1 MVNSVRVPEPRQRHQ
16 TPGATAVAQVTEV
29 VGNLRPVTSVA
40 AQVIKVVESLK
51 PATSVVAEA
60 VRVPWVVL
68 EREEASVLPVIG
80 ARRAGVLP
88 RVARAARGLRGAE
101 AAVHRV
107 AVEEEPPEVAVV
119 AVVVAAV
126 VVAAAVGEQ
135 EIEKNKD

>member
-1 MVNSVRVPEPRQRHQ
+1 MVSSVQVPVPRQRHQ
-16 TPGATAVAQVTEV
+16 MPGATARVQVTEA
-29 VGNLRPVTSVA
+29 LQDLKRATSVA

-80 ARRAGVLP
+80 ARRAGALP
-88 RVARAARGLRGAE
+88 RVARAALGLRRAE
-101 AAVHRV
+101 VAVHRV
-107 AVEEEPPEVAVV
+107 AVEEEPPEVAVAV
-119 AVVVAAV
+119 AVVAAA

-135 EIEKNKD
+135 EIEKNKG